1 MKFQTPRGT
10 RDILSPEVEFRN
22 YVFEKSRELFEI
34 YGFKEIVTPTF
45 ERTEVFTKGIGEASD
60 IVSKEMYT
68 FKDRKG
74 RSLTLKPEGTAPV
87 VRSFI
92 QNKMYGKSLPIKL
105 YYCSQMFRYE
115 KPQAGR
121 GREFSQVGIEILGT
135 SDPLADIE
143 TIVLVMNLYKELGI
157 DQTKLIINSMGC
169 RNCRKKYLQDLN
181 KYLEIKSKNLCE
193 DCSFRI
199 KKNPLRVFDCKVD
212 QCKKI
217 LSKSPILRDY
227 LCNECEDHFKNV
239 LNGLESLK
247 IKWQLDNR
255 LVRGFDYYT
264 KTVFEVTAPKL
275 GAQDAICGGGRYD
288 YLIEDYGGP
297 LTPAVGVAI
306 GVDRTVLVMMRM
318 GIKPFSEKNIQVF
331 LIALNDTAKKKAIV
345 LLDDLRKNKIPSDMD
360 YGNRGIKGQFKMA
373 DRLKAKYVLILG
385 EDELRNN
392 KVSLKE
398 MDTGKQS
405 IINYDDVINYLK
417 EKTKESN

>member
-10 RDILSPEVEFRN
+10 KDILSPEVELRN
-22 YVFEKSRELFEI
+22 YIFEKSRELFET

-92 QNKMYGKSLPIKL
+92 QNKMYGKPLPIKL
-105 YYCSQMFRYE
+105 YYSSQMFRYE

-135 SDPLADIE
+135 SDPLADVE
-143 TIVLVMNLYKELGI
+143 TISLVMNLYKELGI

-169 RNCRKKYLQDLN
+169 RNCRKKYLQDLK
-181 KYLEIKSKNLCE
+181 KYLEKNSKYLCE
-193 DCSFRI
+193 DCNFRM

-212 QCKKI
+212 QCKKT
-217 LSKSPILRDY
+217 LSKAPILRDY

-239 LNGLESLK
+239 LKGLDSLK
-247 IKWQLDNR
+247 IEWQLDNR

-297 LTPAVGVAI
+297 PTPAVGVAI
-306 GVDRTVLVMMRM
+306 GVDRTALVMKSI
-318 GIKPFSEKNIQVF
+318 GIKPFSEKNLQIL
-331 LIALNDTAKKKAIV
+331 LIPLSDTAKEKAIV
-345 LLDDLRKNKIPSDMD
+345 LLDDLRKNKIISEMD
-360 YGNRGIKGQFKMA
+360 YGDRSVKGQFKLA
-373 DRLKAKYVLILG
+373 DRLNAKYVLILG
-385 EDELRNN
+385 EDELKIN
-392 KVSLKE
+392 KISLKE
-398 MDTGKQS
+398 MDTGKQF
-405 IINYDDVINYLK
+405 IVNYNNIVNYIK
-417 EKTKESN
+417 GKIKESK

>member
-1 MKFQTPRGT
+1 LKFQTPRGT

-217 LSKSPILRDY
+217 LSKS
-227 LCNECEDHFKNV
+227 
-239 LNGLESLK
+239 
-247 IKWQLDNR
+247 
-255 LVRGFDYYT
+255 
-264 KTVFEVTAPKL
+264 
-275 GAQDAICGGGRYD
+275 
-288 YLIEDYGGP
+288 
-297 LTPAVGVAI
+297 
-306 GVDRTVLVMMRM
+306 
-318 GIKPFSEKNIQVF
+318 
-331 LIALNDTAKKKAIV
+331 
-345 LLDDLRKNKIPSDMD
+345 LLL
-360 YGNRGIKGQFKMA
+360 
-373 DRLKAKYVLILG
+373 
-385 EDELRNN
+385 
-392 KVSLKE
+392 
-398 MDTGKQS
+398 
-405 IINYDDVINYLK
+405 
-417 EKTKESN
+417 

>member
-1 MKFQTPRGT
+1 LKFQTPRGT
-10 RDILSPEVEFRN
+10 KDILSPEVELRN
-22 YVFEKSRELFEI
+22 YIFEKSRELFET

-92 QNKMYGKSLPIKL
+92 QNKMYGKPLPIKL
-105 YYCSQMFRYE
+105 YYSSQMFRYE

-135 SDPLADIE
+135 SDPLADVE
-143 TIVLVMNLYKELGI
+143 TISLVMNLYKELGI

-169 RNCRKKYLQDLN
+169 RNCRKKYLQDLK
-181 KYLEIKSKNLCE
+181 KYLEKNSKYLCE
-193 DCSFRI
+193 DCNFRM

-212 QCKKI
+212 QCKKT
-217 LSKSPILRDY
+217 LSKAPILRDY

-239 LNGLESLK
+239 LKGLDSLK
-247 IKWQLDNR
+247 IEWQLDNR

-297 LTPAVGVAI
+297 PTPAVGVAI
-306 GVDRTVLVMMRM
+306 GVDRTALVMKSI
-318 GIKPFSEKNIQVF
+318 GIKPFSEKNLQIL
-331 LIALNDTAKKKAIV
+331 LIPLSDTAKEKAIV
-345 LLDDLRKNKIPSDMD
+345 LLDDLRKNKIISEMD
-360 YGNRGIKGQFKMA
+360 YGDRSVKGQFKLA
-373 DRLKAKYVLILG
+373 DRLNAKYVLILG
-385 EDELRNN
+385 EDELKIN
-392 KVSLKE
+392 KISLKE
-398 MDTGKQS
+398 MDTGKQF
-405 IINYDDVINYLK
+405 IVNYNNIVNYIK
-417 EKTKESN
+417 GKIKESK